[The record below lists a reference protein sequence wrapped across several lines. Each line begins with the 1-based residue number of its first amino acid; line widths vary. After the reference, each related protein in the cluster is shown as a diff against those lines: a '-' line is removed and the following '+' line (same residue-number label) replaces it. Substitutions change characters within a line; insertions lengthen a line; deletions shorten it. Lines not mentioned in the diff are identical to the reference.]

1 MATMRGRVVSSVAS
15 RSVPE
20 PICTVQTRP
29 AIIILVVVEKR
40 GVVCT
45 VAPADWYSSEA
56 GVMVS
61 PSWIVTSS
69 SGALTPPTRRIRSF
83 MRNGA

>member
-29 AIIILVVVEKR
+29 AIIIRVVVERR
-40 GVVCT
+40 GAVC
-45 VAPADWYSSEA
+45 VATLADWYSSVA
-56 GVMVS
+56 GERVS
-61 PSWIVTSS
+61 PSWMVTSS

-83 MRNGA
+83 TRNGA